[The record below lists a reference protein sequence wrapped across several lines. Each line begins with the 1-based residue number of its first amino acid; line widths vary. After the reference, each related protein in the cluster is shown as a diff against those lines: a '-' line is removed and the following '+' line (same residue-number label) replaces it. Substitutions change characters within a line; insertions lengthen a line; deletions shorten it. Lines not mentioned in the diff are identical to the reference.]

1 LQNKFV
7 ADLNTTNQD
16 GCHGFLAS
24 SVAELLKDIW
34 IGDNEAVA
42 PWKFKKVIS
51 KFATQFSGYQQ
62 QDSQELLAYLI
73 DGLHEDLNKV
83 LEKPYTN
90 EVEEKNKSDKELS

>member
-1 LQNKFV
+1 MKNKFV
-7 ADLNTTNQD
+7 ADLNTRNQD
-16 GCHGFLAS
+16 GCGGYLAS
-24 SVAELLKDIW
+24 AVAELMKDIW
-34 IGDNEAVA
+34 VGDREAVA

-83 LEKPYTN
+83 LEKPYTT
-90 EVEEKNKSDKELS
+90 EVEEKNKSDEELS